1 MSNEEFSVKF
11 MGLIVNIGY
20 LLLFR
25 ISFFMGENNVT
36 LVYETSE
43 KDIFCSNINKKTQT
57 GGNGSE

>member
-1 MSNEEFSVKF
+1 M
-11 MGLIVNIGY
+11 
-20 LLLFR
+20 LLFR

>member
-1 MSNEEFSVKF
+1 MSNEKFSVKF
-11 MGLIVNIGY
+11 MGLVCDIACR
-20 LLLFR
+20 LLFR

-43 KDIFCSNINKKTQT
+43 KGIFCSNINKKTQT

>member
-25 ISFFMGENNVT
+25 ISFFMGENNIVS
-36 LVYETSE
+36 VYIAERNG
-43 KDIFCSNINKKTQT
+43 IFFRNIKKKTEIC
-57 GGNGSE
+57 GCGSE